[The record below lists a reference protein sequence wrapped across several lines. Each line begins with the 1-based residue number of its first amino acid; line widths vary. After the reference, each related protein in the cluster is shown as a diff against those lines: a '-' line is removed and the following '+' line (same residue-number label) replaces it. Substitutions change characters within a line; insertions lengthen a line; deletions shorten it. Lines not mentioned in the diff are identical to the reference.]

1 MLCLCILSYPLYH
14 TCHPPPVLFFSDST
28 RVKVCTEKTD
38 RVTRGFYYIITVGT
52 LYSIII
58 QYLVSC
64 NTRVTK
70 KVRMDLVFT
79 IHKKRSSISSV
90 CSYGTLPVVL
100 LKPLGNNSLECGSQI
115 GPVPTLFFLLY
126 NSAGKPS
133 FPLSALTSKVA

>member
-1 MLCLCILSYPLYH
+1 MHTVVPIISYL
-14 TCHPPPVLFFSDST
+14 PPPPLFFFSYFT
-28 RVKVCTEKTD
+28 RVMVCTEKTG
-38 RVTRGFYYIITVGT
+38 RVSRGFYYRITVGT

-58 QYLVSC
+58 QYLVAC
-64 NTRVTK
+64 NTPVTK